1 MFAPVRLL
9 NTTLSPASHPGESIC
24 HLSSSAGAGL
34 AGRSPNLIWEN
45 LQQAAGNINAF
56 KTATLLA
63 VIALNGTLFAT
74 DKLPDG
80 LYAEFTTPRGVFV
93 TELFYQKTPLTVAS
107 FVGLAE
113 GTLAPRNG
121 QPFYTGLTW
130 YRVVPG
136 FVIQSGNPGLK
147 DTGDDIIPHKFNDE
161 LVRGLHHRDPGILSM
176 ANAGPDTNGCEFFV
190 TLGDCTRLN
199 YLHAVFGRTVQ
210 GLEVLPLIQPDD
222 AFTIKILRVGDKAR
236 AFKADPGSFAA
247 LATKVAPYA
256 GPATPGPE
264 AFFDDPAGLIPVE
277 PPRAKNFN
285 FKLANFARTTGVRVI
300 GRLFAQSPTEAE
312 DAVPGA
318 YMHTL
323 TQKLGVDKHG
333 ALAVYFADEKDWRMW
348 LSDEAADI
356 FLGHHANPADLAP
369 DGPLHK
375 LKTSFIETAMTEGD
389 AAYARQQKAAPPD
402 KQPPPAQQLKLQADA
417 LLDRLILQLEP
428 K

>member
-1 MFAPVRLL
+1 MFRRLL
-9 NTTLSPASHPGESIC
+9 PLILLGCTALPATEK
-24 HLSSSAGAGL
+24 L
-34 AGRSPNLIWEN
+34 A
-45 LQQAAGNINAF
+45 
-56 KTATLLA
+56 
-63 VIALNGTLFAT
+63 
-74 DKLPDG
+74 DG

-113 GTLAPRNG
+113 GTLSPRNG

-161 LVRGLHHRDPGILSM
+161 FVPGLHHREIGTVSM

-199 YLHAVFGRTVQ
+199 YLHSVFGRTVL

-222 AFTIKILRVGDKAR
+222 AFSIKILRVGDSAQ
-236 AFKADPGSFAA
+236 AFKADPDTFKA
-247 LATKVAPYA
+247 LAAKTAPYN
-256 GPATPGPE
+256 GPAAPGPG

-285 FKLANFARTTGVRVI
+285 YKLANFERATGVRIV
-300 GRLFAQSPTEAE
+300 GRLFAQSPTAAE

-318 YMHTL
+318 YMKAL
-323 TQKLGVDKHG
+323 AAKLGVAKRG
-333 ALAVYFADEKDWRMW
+333 ALAVHFAADDDWRIW
-348 LSDEAADI
+348 IGDESTAA
-356 FLGHHANPADLAP
+356 FLGRSANTTGP
-369 DGPLHK
+369 GEGNPLHLAK
-375 LKTSFIETAMTEGD
+375 KTFLAAARAEGD
-389 AAYARQQKAAPPD
+389 AAFARQQKAAPAD
-402 KQPPPAQQLKLQADA
+402 KQPPPAQQLKLQTDA
-417 LLDRLILQLEP
+417 VLDGLILQLEP
-428 K
+428 KP

>member
-1 MFAPVRLL
+1 MLRRLL
-9 NTTLSPASHPGESIC
+9 PLLLLGCA
-24 HLSSSAGAGL
+24 
-34 AGRSPNLIWEN
+34 R
-45 LQQAAGNINAF
+45 
-56 KTATLLA
+56 LLA
-63 VIALNGTLFAT
+63 SE
-74 DKLPDG
+74 KLADG

-93 TELFYQKTPLTVAS
+93 TELYYQKIPLTVAS

-113 GTLAPRNG
+113 GTLAPRHG

-161 LVRGLHHRDPGILSM
+161 FMPGLRHREIGTLSM

-199 YLHAVFGRTVQ
+199 YLHSVFGRTVQ

-222 AFTIKILRVGDKAR
+222 AFSIKILRVGAEAR
-236 AFKADPGSFAA
+236 AFKADPDTFKA
-247 LATKVAPYA
+247 LAAKAAPYA
-256 GPATPGPE
+256 GPAMPGPT
-264 AFFDDPAGLIPVE
+264 AYFDDTAGLIPVE

-285 FKLANFARTTGVRVI
+285 FKLANFARATGVRIVA
-300 GRLFAQSPTEAE
+300 RLFAQSPTETE

-318 YMHTL
+318 YMKAL
-323 TQKLGVDKHG
+323 AEKLGVARHG
-333 ALAVYFADEKDWRMW
+333 ALAAYFADEKDWRIW
-348 LSDEAADI
+348 LSDEAADV
-356 FLGHHANPADLAP
+356 FLGHHATAADLAP

-375 LKTSFIETAMTEGD
+375 LKTTFID
-389 AAYARQQKAAPPD
+389 AAMAEGNAVYVLQQKAAPPD
-402 KQPPPAQQLKLQADA
+402 KQPLPAQQLKLQTDA
-417 LLDRLILQLEP
+417 LLDSLILQLEP